1 RERPEQRDDGVM
13 KHKNSHLLVG
23 YWSRLRKGRA
33 VPDQTDID
41 PRAIKRMLSQVFILD
56 VQNPQ
61 RPIYRHRRR
70 VASVGR
76 FPNEAD
82 CSSFAGWCY
91 WNGLHVHLGHTD
103 IVNGEHWLG
112 GYTGTML
119 EHGRRVSSPI
129 AGDAIIYGRSWPGE
143 HVAIFTGGGLVVSHG
158 SEA

>member
-1 RERPEQRDDGVM
+1 VSVSGLSPAHVRKAVNDTLQAAVLGLHHAASIHYTQGE
-13 KHKNSHLLVG
+13 
-23 YWSRLRKGRA
+23 LRWQG
-33 VPDQTDID
+33 ID
-41 PRAIKRMLSQVFILD
+41 
-56 VQNPQ
+56 
-61 RPIYRHRRR
+61 RRR

-158 SEA
+158 SEAGPLLLPWRYRSDVLSIRRYV